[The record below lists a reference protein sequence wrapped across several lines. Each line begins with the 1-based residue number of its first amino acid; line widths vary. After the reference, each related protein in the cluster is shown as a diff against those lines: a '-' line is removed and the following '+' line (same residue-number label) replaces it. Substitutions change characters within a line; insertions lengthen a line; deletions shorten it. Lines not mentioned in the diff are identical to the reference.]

1 MTPESIVEVL
11 QQHAASRPNQ
21 LAMQHY
27 DAHLEPI
34 AGLTYGDLV
43 VSMQKMAAR
52 LADRVR
58 PGDTALVAMK
68 YGIDYLVALLAILS
82 LGGVA
87 IPGMPANR
95 RSSQRLEAMLR
106 VGQSVAMLHDGL
118 NDFTEGILARHDVHA
133 LDLSAPAQA
142 GGTVPPVRRIPGEAA
157 ALLQFTSGSTATPK
171 GVLIS
176 HANIVAN
183 QIAIAKH
190 FGHRDGLRLLGWL
203 PLFHDMG
210 LIGNVLQ
217 PLFLGGTALMQSPLD
232 VVSKPASWLKLIE
245 RTRAHTSGGPNFI
258 YDMCV
263 RRVSADEA
271 ASLDLSAWETAY
283 NGSEPVR
290 RHTLERFA
298 EKFRASGFRAT
309 SIFPCYG
316 MAEAS
321 LFVSGHRFFGTDG
334 DTAAP
339 ATDSTGTLVSCGPID
354 AETTIV
360 VADPVSLAPLDDG
373 STGEIFI
380 SGPSVASAYRDE
392 CGIRTAPF
400 AYRFAAHEGRLFHR
414 TGDLGKIERGQLF
427 VTGRRKDTIKI
438 RGVTY
443 HAEDVESI
451 IERECPQID
460 DHTVCIVGLPA
471 ANGDE
476 TVAAV
481 VEISRTTASSARS
494 TLVSQIR
501 EAVSLHAGVSVARVC
516 FVLRG
521 SLSRTSSGKFIRSLC
536 RESLVDGSLAI
547 IDELQEV

>member
-1 MTPESIVEVL
+1 MTSESIVEVL
-11 QQHAASRPNQ
+11 QQHAASRPHQ
-21 LAMQHY
+21 LALQHY
-27 DAHLEPI
+27 DAHLEPV
-34 AGLTYGDLV
+34 AGLTYGGLV
-43 VSMQKMAAR
+43 ASMQEMAAR
-52 LADRVR
+52 LADHVR
-58 PGDTALVAMK
+58 PGETALVAMK

-95 RSSQRLEAMLR
+95 RSSRRLEAMLR
-106 VGQSVAMLHDGL
+106 VGRPVAMLHDGL
-118 NDFTEGILARHDVHA
+118 NDFTEGVLARHDVHA
-133 LDLSAPAQA
+133 LDLSAPAQV
-142 GGTVPPVRRIPGEAA
+142 GGAAPPVRRIAGDAA

-183 QIAIAKH
+183 QIAISKH

-232 VVSKPASWLKLIE
+232 VVSKPAAWLKLIE

-258 YDMCV
+258 YDICV

-298 EKFRASGFRAT
+298 EKFRASGFRAA
-309 SIFPCYG
+309 SVFSCYG

-321 LFVSGHRFFGTDG
+321 LFISGRRFFGTDG

-360 VADPVSLAPLDDG
+360 VADPVSLAPLADG
-373 STGEIFI
+373 ATGEIFI

-392 CGIRTAPF
+392 RGIQTAPF
-400 AYRFAAHEGRLFHR
+400 TYRFAAHDGRLFHR
-414 TGDLGKIERGQLF
+414 TGDLGKIERAQLF
-427 VTGRRKDTIKI
+427 VTGRCKDTIKI

-443 HAEDVESI
+443 HAEDVECI

-460 DHTVCIVGLPA
+460 DHTVCVVGLPA

-481 VEISRTTASSARS
+481 VEISRTTASPARS
-494 TLVSQIR
+494 ALVSQIR
-501 EAVSLHAGVSVARVC
+501 EAVSLHAGISVARVC

-521 SLSRTSSGKFIRSLC
+521 SLSRTSSGKFVRSLC
-536 RESLVDGSLAI
+536 KERLADGSLAI

>member
-1 MTPESIVEVL
+1 MTSESIVEVL
-11 QQHAASRPNQ
+11 QQHAASRPHQ
-21 LAMQHY
+21 LALQHY
-27 DAHLEPI
+27 DAHLEPV
-34 AGLTYGDLV
+34 AGLTYGGLV
-43 VSMQKMAAR
+43 ASMQDMAAR
-52 LADRVR
+52 LAGHVR
-58 PGDTALVAMK
+58 PGESALVAMK

-95 RSSQRLEAMLR
+95 RSSQRLESMLR
-106 VGQSVAMLHDGL
+106 VGRPVAILHDGL
-118 NDFTEGILARHDVHA
+118 NDFTEGVLARHDVHA
-133 LDLSAPAQA
+133 LDLSAPAP
-142 GGTVPPVRRIPGEAA
+142 GGGAAPPVRRIAGDAA

-232 VVSKPASWLKLIE
+232 VMSKPASWLKLIE

-263 RRVSADEA
+263 RRVSADEV

-290 RHTLERFA
+290 RHTIERFA
-298 EKFRASGFRAT
+298 EKFRASGFQAA

-334 DTAAP
+334 DTAAL

-360 VADPVSLAPLDDG
+360 VADPVSLAPLADG
-373 STGEIFI
+373 ATGEIFI

-392 CGIRTAPF
+392 RGIQTAPF
-400 AYRFAAHEGRLFHR
+400 TYRFAARDGQLFHR

-427 VTGRRKDTIKI
+427 VTGRCKDTIKI

-460 DHTVCIVGLPA
+460 DHTVCVVGLPG

-481 VEISRTTASSARS
+481 VEVSRTTTSFARS

-501 EAVSLHAGVSVARVC
+501 EVVSLHAGVSVARVC

-521 SLSRTSSGKFIRSLC
+521 SLSRTSSGKFVRSRC
-536 RESLVDGSLAI
+536 RESLANGSLAI

>member
-21 LAMQHY
+21 LALQHY

-34 AGLTYGDLV
+34 AGLTYGNLV
-43 VSMQKMAAR
+43 ASMQETAAR

-58 PGDTALVAMK
+58 PGETALVAMK

-106 VGQSVAMLHDGL
+106 VGRPVAILHDGL
-118 NDFTEGILARHDVHA
+118 NDFTEGVLARHDVHA

-142 GGTVPPVRRIPGEAA
+142 GGIAPTVRRIAGDAA

-263 RRVSADEA
+263 RRVSADEV

-290 RHTLERFA
+290 RHTLARFA
-298 EKFRASGFRAT
+298 EKFRASGFRAA

-339 ATDSTGTLVSCGPID
+339 ATDATGTLVSCGPID

-360 VADPVSLAPLDDG
+360 VADPVSLTPLADG
-373 STGEIFI
+373 ATGEIFI

-392 CGIRTAPF
+392 RGIQTAPF
-400 AYRFAAHEGRLFHR
+400 AYRFAGHDGRLFHR
-414 TGDLGKIERGQLF
+414 TEDLGKIERGHLF

-460 DHTVCIVGLPA
+460 DHTVCVVGVPGTD
-471 ANGDE
+471 GDE

-481 VEISRTTASSARS
+481 VEIARTTASSARS

-516 FVLRG
+516 FVPRG
-521 SLSRTSSGKFIRSLC
+521 SLSRTSSGKFVRSLC
-536 RESLVDGSLAI
+536 RENLADGSLAI